1 MAEEPVGAETPA
13 EEPSAPA
20 EDHGSRSGPPS
31 ESTRLAGR
39 DRPYR
44 MRRFRLLAW
53 IALVLAAVVVGASVL
68 WVRASPTEAELW
80 EQARLI
86 GKDKLRIGVKG
97 DIPGISYRERSG
109 SDVFTGFEID
119 IAHMIAAD
127 LGFPSSKVEFLPI
140 ETEDRARMV
149 ATDGNGRSVKVDLV
163 IASFSVTRSREKD
176 PAIGFSTPYL
186 STEQSVITRFD
197 YPRNI
202 TSLGQL
208 KDRKVCTLGTSTS
221 EQELEQAT
229 NAVVTGKN
237 LLSDCVTGL
246 KNREFD
252 AVTTDAALLAGF
264 VKESGKT
271 LRHHDIAL
279 EKSERW
285 AVNVGPNKALRTL
298 VDLSLYRSCADPHD
312 RRWEEAYEKYIDPM
326 LLAVPGVGVAQPD
339 QPCGPPPEVRRW
351 PWERTFPVREGLSR

>member
-1 MAEEPVGAETPA
+1 MAEEPVDAETPA

-20 EDHGSRSGPPS
+20 EDHGSRPGPPS
-31 ESTRLAGR
+31 ESTRPAGR

-80 EQARLI
+80 EQAKLI
-86 GKDKLRIGVKG
+86 GKDRLRIGVKG
-97 DIPGISYRERSG
+97 DIPGISYRG
-109 SDVFTGFEID
+109 PGGDVFTGFEID
-119 IAHMIAAD
+119 IARMIAAD
-127 LGFPSSKVEFLPI
+127 LGFPSDKVDFLPI

-149 ATDGNGRSVKVDLV
+149 ATDGNGKPVKVDLV
-163 IASFSVTRSREKD
+163 IASFSVTPKREKD
-176 PAIGFSTPYL
+176 PDIGFSMPYL
-186 STEQSVITRFD
+186 STEQSVITRSD
-197 YPRNI
+197 YSEEI

-208 KDRKVCTLGTSTS
+208 KGKKVCTLGTSTS
-221 EQELEQAT
+221 EQAVKEAT
-229 NAVVTGKN
+229 KAVVTGKN
-237 LLSDCVTGL
+237 LLSDCVAGL
-246 KNREFD
+246 RNHKFA

-271 LRHHDIAL
+271 LKHHDIAL
-279 EKSERW
+279 EKNERW
-285 AVNVGPNKALRTL
+285 AVNAGPNKALRTL

-312 RRWEEAYEKYIDPM
+312 RRWEEAYEKHIDPM
-326 LLAVPGVGVAQPD
+326 LRAVPRVGVAQPA